1 VPVPQD
7 SLPPPSPPAALP
19 DSPALISI
27 GARGALL
34 KPNSSQLSDLFLA
47 DAQRLLAKE
56 HLPHIVDCLK
66 QLSDE
71 EIWWRPNG
79 ASNSAGNL
87 VLHLCGNVR
96 QWIISNLG
104 ENPDLR
110 DRDSEF
116 AERGP
121 LPKKILI
128 ARLQNTVR
136 EAARVLARIPEPTLS
151 RKFVI
156 QGLHVTG
163 LTAVAH
169 VVEHFAYHTG
179 QIVFIT
185 KLKRGKDLKFTNLP
199 PVKKIK

>member
-1 VPVPQD
+1 MTE
-7 SLPPPSPPAALP
+7 
-19 DSPALISI
+19 
-27 GARGALL
+27 
-34 KPNSSQLSDLFLA
+34 K
-47 DAQRLLAKE
+47 
-56 HLPHIVDCLK
+56 
-66 QLSDE
+66 
-71 EIWWRPNG
+71 EIWWRPNA

-87 VLHLCGNVR
+87 VLHLSGNVR
-96 QWIISNLG
+96 QWIVANLG
-104 ENPDLR
+104 ETHDLR
-110 DRDSEF
+110 NRDSEF

-128 ARLQNTVR
+128 ARLQGTVR
-136 EAARVLARIPEPTLS
+136 EASKVLARLPEPTLS

-163 LTAVAH
+163 LQAVAH

-199 PVKKIK
+199 PVKKKINS

>member
-1 VPVPQD
+1 MK
-7 SLPPPSPPAALP
+7 A
-19 DSPALISI
+19 
-27 GARGALL
+27 
-34 KPNSSQLSDLFLA
+34 KSSRLA
-47 DAQRLLAKE
+47 DAFLAGSRRLLAKE
-56 HLPHIVDCLK
+56 HLSHIVDCLK
-66 QLSDE
+66 QLSEE
-71 EIWWRPNG
+71 EIWWRPNA

-96 QWIISNLG
+96 QWIVANLG

-121 LPKKILI
+121 LPRKILI
-128 ARLQNTVR
+128 ARLQGTVQ
-136 EAARVLARIPEPTLS
+136 EASKVLARLPEATLS
-151 RKFVI
+151 RKFII

-163 LTAVAH
+163 IQAVAH

-199 PVKKIK
+199 PVKKKISP

>member
-1 VPVPQD
+1 
-7 SLPPPSPPAALP
+7 
-19 DSPALISI
+19 
-27 GARGALL
+27 L
-34 KPNSSQLSDLFLA
+34 KPKSSQLAILFLA
-47 DAQRLLAKE
+47 DAQKLLAKE
-56 HLPHIVDCLK
+56 HLPHIVNCLGK
-66 QLSDE
+66 LTEE
-71 EIWWRPNG
+71 EIWWRPNA

-96 QWIISNLG
+96 QWIIANLG

-121 LPKKILI
+121 MPRNVLVT
-128 ARLQNTVR
+128 RLTKTVR
-136 EAARVLARIPEPTLS
+136 EACDVLRRLPEVSLS
-151 RKFVI
+151 RKFKI

-179 QIVFIT
+179 QIIFIT
-185 KLKRGKDLKFTNLP
+185 KFKRGKDLRFTNLP
-199 PVKKIK
+199 PVKIKKKINH

>member
-1 VPVPQD
+1 MRTET
-7 SLPPPSPPAALP
+7 LKTKRT
-19 DSPALISI
+19 SI
-27 GARGALL
+27 AH
-34 KPNSSQLSDLFLA
+34 LFLA
-47 DAQRLLAKE
+47 DTQNLLAKE
-56 HLPHIVDCLK
+56 HLPHIVKCLE

-104 ENPDLR
+104 ENEDVR

-121 LPKKILI
+121 IPRKALIDRIKK
-128 ARLQNTVR
+128 TVR
-136 EAARVLARIPEPTLS
+136 EACAVLDRVPEATLLK
-151 RKFVI
+151 KFTI

-163 LTAVAH
+163 VQAVAH
-169 VVEHFAYHTG
+169 VSEHFAYHTG

-185 KLKRGKDLKFTNLP
+185 KMKRGKDLRFTRLP
-199 PVKKIK
+199 AVKKLAAKKASA